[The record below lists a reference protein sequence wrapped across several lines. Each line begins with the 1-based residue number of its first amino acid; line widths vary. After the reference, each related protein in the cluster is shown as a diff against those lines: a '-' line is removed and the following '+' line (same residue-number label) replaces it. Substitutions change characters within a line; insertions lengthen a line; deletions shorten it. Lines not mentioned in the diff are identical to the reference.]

1 MTLSSPLYPRGC
13 SVLFT
18 CPLALPQRF
27 VLQVC
32 CLLATVPESPTTLL
46 SVSFQNAGDGAAA
59 GGAARGGTAHPPTNG
74 FREFSCC
81 AALLRNSCLSKN
93 QCFKSVVYL
102 FVYVLINLCASSLSL
117 RACRAPHPG
126 VGHLVSCGFDNA
138 SLCFQRDPEGQWAQP
153 SHRVQYPDAL

>member
-1 MTLSSPLYPRGC
+1 MTLSSLFSPRGR

-18 CPLALPQRF
+18 CPLAFPQPF
-27 VLQVC
+27 ILQAC
-32 CLLATVPESPTTLL
+32 CLLATVPESLTTLL
-46 SVSFQNAGDGAAA
+46 SESFQKSGDGAAA
-59 GGAARGGTAHPPTNG
+59 GDAARGGTAHPPTNG

-102 FVYVLINLCASSLSL
+102 FVHVLINLCASSLSL
-117 RACRAPHPG
+117 RACLDTHSG
-126 VGHLVSCGFDNA
+126 VGRLVSCGFDNA
-138 SLCFQRDPEGQWAQP
+138 SLCFQKDPEGQWAQP